1 MRKQSGGHHVDI
13 ALYDVTNTLH
23 LLNSSY
29 NAATFAD
36 AQRVAASRRDRPR
49 GVHSA
54 ADAQNGRLPCQT
66 EPRRGARPRL
76 WLLHAEHSLTVL
88 GMAQDAQT
96 TTRGAGLLLAFR
108 RGHEV
113 ERGGLRTHRNNT
125 KRMHWSAYALPIST
139 SIRCNAVATNRQAHR
154 SSGSRNL
161 QRIRWA
167 ARTPEATAFC
177 GHGSERGCAKMRAH
191 RMGDAVAQ
199 QSAQGKTHEP
209 RPSAKRSVATG
220 RRVCS
225 LDSSGVIWN

>member
-23 LLNSSY
+23 LLNSGY

-36 AQRVAASRRDRPR
+36 AELVAASRRDRPR

-96 TTRGAGLLLAFR
+96 TTRGAGRKRPVDAGEAVL
-108 RGHEV
+108 GM
-113 ERGGLRTHRNNT
+113 GGTDRL
-125 KRMHWSAYALPIST
+125 
-139 SIRCNAVATNRQAHR
+139 
-154 SSGSRNL
+154 
-161 QRIRWA
+161 
-167 ARTPEATAFC
+167 
-177 GHGSERGCAKMRAH
+177 
-191 RMGDAVAQ
+191 
-199 QSAQGKTHEP
+199 QSA
-209 RPSAKRSVATG
+209 SSRSHMA
-220 RRVCS
+220 S
-225 LDSSGVIWN
+225 LQPASDFYRWCV

>member
-1 MRKQSGGHHVDI
+1 MHGERS
-13 ALYDVTNTLH
+13 ALSSRRRARAYTGYDVNPFPTPSDCGQTGSR
-23 LLNSSY
+23 SS
-29 NAATFAD
+29 AT
-36 AQRVAASRRDRPR
+36 
-49 GVHSA
+49 
-54 ADAQNGRLPCQT
+54 
-66 EPRRGARPRL
+66 
-76 WLLHAEHSLTVL
+76 
-88 GMAQDAQT
+88 
-96 TTRGAGLLLAFR
+96 AFR
-108 RGHEV
+108 PTVTLRQPRHFQSPPAQIHAY
-113 ERGGLRTHRNNT
+113 RTHRNNT

-139 SIRCNAVATNRQAHR
+139 SIRCNAVATNPQAHR

-225 LDSSGVIWN
+225 LDKPYNRL